1 MCIRDR
7 FTYKNPY
14 LKDLLAEKGKDDA
27 DTWKDIMMK
36 GGSVQHLDFLD
47 QEEKDVFKTF
57 AEISQMEVV
66 QQAADRQKYI
76 DQGQSLNVMISDE
89 VPLKDINQL
98 VIKAW
103 ELGIKTLYYQRG
115 VNQAQAV
122 GRDILNCAVCEA

>member
-1 MCIRDR
+1 MQ
-7 FTYKNPY
+7 
-14 LKDLLAEKGKDDA
+14 L
-27 DTWKDIMMK
+27 TWKDIMMK
-36 GGSVQHLDFLD
+36 GGSVQHLDFLSK
-47 QEEKDVFKTF
+47 EEKDVFKTF
-57 AEISQMEVV
+57 AEISQMEVI

-76 DQGQSLNVMISDE
+76 DQGQSLNVMISDD
-89 VPLKDINQL
+89 VPLRDVNKL